1 MNACDPDFSGRFP
14 SLLLFQTWWISGAW
28 LPVRTYQGS
37 IHYKCPSCHMKLR
50 LSARNWH
57 CVATQLLERGF
68 GNAYDC
74 NELDFQ
80 LSSQQWGLY
89 AKTFTSSH
97 LLFLILSH
105 STPHLLCYLAGYYTG
120 LGSSLH
126 TRFKSETWPLTAG
139 QIETWLFILRQCQ
152 FQLFSVC

>member
-1 MNACDPDFSGRFP
+1 
-14 SLLLFQTWWISGAW
+14 
-28 LPVRTYQGS
+28 
-37 IHYKCPSCHMKLR
+37 MKLR

-105 STPHLLCYLAGYYTG
+105 STPHLLCYLAGFYTDP
-120 LGSSLH
+120 GSSLH
-126 TRFKSETWPLTAG
+126 TRFKSE
-139 QIETWLFILRQCQ
+139 IDH
-152 FQLFSVC
+152 